1 MKITHNPDPR
11 PLRAAAYPSKGDQLD
26 ALWKIVDALLDLLSE
41 PAPADAMAVRAQVK
55 AVKARYVKKDS
66 K

>member
-11 PLRAAAYPSKGDQLD
+11 PLRAAAYPSQGDQLD
-26 ALWKIVDALLDLLSE
+26 ALWKIVDALLAQKL
-41 PAPADAMAVRAQVK
+41 PPPDAIAVCAQVK
-55 AVKARYVKKDS
+55 AVKARFVKKDA